1 GGGGGDGPVEP
12 SPARPMPPGFIRLAP

>member
-1 GGGGGDGPVEP
+1 GGGGDGPVEP

>member
-1 GGGGGDGPVEP
+1 GGGDGPVEP

>member
-1 GGGGGDGPVEP
+1 PVEP

>member
-1 GGGGGDGPVEP
+1 GDGPVEP

>member
-1 GGGGGDGPVEP
+1 GPVEP

>member
-1 GGGGGDGPVEP
+1 GGDGPVEP

>member
-1 GGGGGDGPVEP
+1 DGPVEP